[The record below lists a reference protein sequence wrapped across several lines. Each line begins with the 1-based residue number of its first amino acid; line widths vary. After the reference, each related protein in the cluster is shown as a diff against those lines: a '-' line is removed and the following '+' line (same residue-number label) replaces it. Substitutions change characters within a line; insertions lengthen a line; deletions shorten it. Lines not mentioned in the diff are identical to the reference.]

1 MVRVILIVAFVAVL
15 AIAFAALLG
24 TLFAAS
30 RVVGG
35 GGKGEDNMPE
45 TFRRISYVVLVL
57 LLLGLA
63 SGWLGAA

>member
-1 MVRVILIVAFVAVL
+1 MVRLILIVAFVAVL
-15 AIAFAALLG
+15 AIVFVALLG
-24 TLFAAS
+24 TIFAAT
-30 RVVGG
+30 RVVG
-35 GGKGEDNMPE
+35 GGKGEDTMPE